1 MYLRAR
7 YYQPAKGRFL
17 TRDTY
22 TGEEDE
28 PESLHLYAYCGND
41 GVNAWDPSGHWK
53 KPTHK
58 KITNDAIKKANR
70 NLKVHVKRYKI
81 KYKKACDYI
90 KFGSTL
96 PDVVREDFREKKANE
111 YSRIWNIDFMGKDG
125 ENNKFWNGSGRGLLN
140 KAQKQVMECVDDMKW
155 FMARNGKI
163 YKNTVKLMY
172 IVIGAALHTTQDYYA
187 HSYILSAKYYR
198 QHYKEFKED
207 SKEAVYHKD
216 CGVKFNKKNK
226 KAIRISK
233 QYNKSEH
240 KKNKDNEKK
249 DFINGNWKKCSYKRN
264 NRIKNSIGES
274 VGFLKYVT
282 G

>member
-1 MYLRAR
+1 M
-7 YYQPAKGRFL
+7 
-17 TRDTY
+17 
-22 TGEEDE
+22 
-28 PESLHLYAYCGND
+28 
-41 GVNAWDPSGHWK
+41 
-53 KPTHK
+53 
-58 KITNDAIKKANR
+58 
-70 NLKVHVKRYKI
+70 
-81 KYKKACDYI
+81 
-90 KFGSTL
+90 
-96 PDVVREDFREKKANE
+96 
-111 YSRIWNIDFMGKDG
+111 
-125 ENNKFWNGSGRGLLN
+125 
-140 KAQKQVMECVDDMKW
+140 
-155 FMARNGKI
+155 
-163 YKNTVKLMY
+163 
-172 IVIGAALHTTQDYYA
+172 HTTQDYYA

-207 SKEAVYHKD
+207 SKEAIYHKD
-216 CGVKFNKKNK
+216 CKVQFKKG